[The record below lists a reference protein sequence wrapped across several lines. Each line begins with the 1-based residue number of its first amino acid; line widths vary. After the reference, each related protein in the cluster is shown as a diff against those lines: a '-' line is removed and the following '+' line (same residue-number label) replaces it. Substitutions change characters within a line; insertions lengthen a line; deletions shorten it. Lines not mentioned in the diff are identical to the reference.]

1 MSRTLAEKCV
11 AGIEADEERCRTY
24 ALSSPSI
31 VTSLNPYIG
40 YENAAK
46 VVKKAT
52 AEGKD
57 LRSVVLELDLMGDED
72 STRRLDVLAMTRGGV
87 VGG

>member
-1 MSRTLAEKCV
+1 
-11 AGIEADEERCRTY
+11 
-24 ALSSPSI
+24 

-46 VVKKAT
+46 VVKKAMS
-52 AEGKD
+52 EGKD
-57 LRSVVLELDLMGDED
+57 VRSVVLELGLLPADELD
-72 STRRLDVLAMTRGGV
+72 KALDVLAMTRGGV